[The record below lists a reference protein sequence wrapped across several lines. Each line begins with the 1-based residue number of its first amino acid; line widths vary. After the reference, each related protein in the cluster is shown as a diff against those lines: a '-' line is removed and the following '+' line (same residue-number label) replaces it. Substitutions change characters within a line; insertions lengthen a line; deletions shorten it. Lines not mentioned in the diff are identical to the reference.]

1 MSPLQGTFSQGV
13 QNMKRHQRGVTFLGL
28 IIVGVVVAFVGI
40 MGAQVFPTFTEYL
53 TIQKAVNKAAAGSTV
68 AEVRSIFEK
77 AAAVDY
83 ISSISAKDLEIT
95 KSGDKVVVSF
105 EYQREF
111 HMGGP
116 AFLVMKYKG
125 TSR

>member
-1 MSPLQGTFSQGV
+1 
-13 QNMKRHQRGVTFLGL
+13 MKQRQRGITFLGL
-28 IIVGVVVAFVGI
+28 ITVGVVVAFVGI
-40 MGAQVFPTFTEYL
+40 MGAQVFPTYTEYM
-53 TIQKAVNKAAAGSTV
+53 TIQKAVNKAAAGTTV
-68 AEVRSIFEK
+68 TEVRAIFDR
-77 AAAVDY
+77 AASVDY
-83 ISSISAKDLEIT
+83 IGSIAGKDLEVT

-116 AFLVMKYKG
+116 AYLVMKYKG

>member
-1 MSPLQGTFSQGV
+1 
-13 QNMKRHQRGVTFLGL
+13 MKRHQRGVTFLGL

-68 AEVRSIFEK
+68 TEVRSIFEK

-125 TSR
+125 ASR